1 MMHRYQNISTYDPIR
16 RSKCIVKLG
25 REMPA
30 RKPVCKADIRK
41 RRVEIHRRACSG
53 ELPLPEVDLSRF
65 SAAPSARL
73 SHFPFESDEVFPAQ
87 C

>member
-16 RSKCIVKLG
+16 SSKCIVKLG

-41 RRVEIHRRACSG
+41 RRVEIHRRA
-53 ELPLPEVDLSRF
+53 
-65 SAAPSARL
+65 AIA
-73 SHFPFESDEVFPAQ
+73 
-87 C
+87 